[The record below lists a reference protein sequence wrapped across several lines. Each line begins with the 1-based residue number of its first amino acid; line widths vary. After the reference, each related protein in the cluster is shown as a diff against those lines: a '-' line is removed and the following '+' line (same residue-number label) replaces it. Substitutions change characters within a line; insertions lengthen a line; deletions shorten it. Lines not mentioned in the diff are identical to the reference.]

1 MVFLYVQTWVIA
13 SGKTREHED
22 IWVKLSQYMEAMTKP
37 GKAPKDARVKWEY
50 CSQRYGPMGARVL
63 IMELEDQTHYQKF
76 WEFLNNDKG
85 FIEIRDKWRELIDPN
100 TWKAV
105 FWDKI
110 MPE

>member
-13 SGKTREHED
+13 RVKTREHED
-22 IWVKLSQYMEAMTKP
+22 LWIKLSQYMEAVMKE
-37 GKAPKDARVKWEY
+37 GRAPKHATAKWEY

-63 IMELEDQTHYQKF
+63 IIELEDQTHYQKF
-76 WEFLNNDKG
+76 WEFWNNDKG
-85 FIEIRDKWRELIDPN
+85 FNEIRDKWRELIDPN

-110 MPE
+110 KPE